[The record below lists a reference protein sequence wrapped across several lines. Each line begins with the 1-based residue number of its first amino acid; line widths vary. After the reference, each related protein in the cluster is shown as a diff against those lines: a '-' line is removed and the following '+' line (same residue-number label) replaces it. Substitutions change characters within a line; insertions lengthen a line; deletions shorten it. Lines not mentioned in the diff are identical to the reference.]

1 MGNMCAI
8 AVFLYIETKV
18 FFFCFIFEIYE
29 ASIINI
35 RTTYIPS
42 ISTYRGL
49 GSDQQDKKNA
59 ATTIGYWIEAVI
71 NGSTLD
77 SPDKCPELITE
88 RNVKV
93 PEIAL
98 KVQKK
103 ERMLK

>member
-8 AVFLYIETKV
+8 AVFVYIETKV
-18 FFFCFIFEIYE
+18 FFCFIFEIYE